1 MLFLP
6 MLTDKKANGMDERV
20 DKAVSCFH
28 APLGEG
34 RRVNCAQAITQAYAG
49 LAGLGEKQALDLAAG
64 FGRGMGKRQTCGA
77 VAAMLMVAGLAGKV
91 EEGRRAVDAFEQ
103 EMGSTLCG
111 ELLARHGGDVCA
123 VIVRRAAELLS
134 GEVVSP

>member
-1 MLFLP
+1 
-6 MLTDKKANGMDERV
+6 MDERV
-20 DKAVSCFH
+20 GKAVSCFH
-28 APLGEG
+28 APLGNG

-77 VAAMLMVAGLAGKV
+77 VAALLMIAGLAGKI
-91 EEGRRAVDAFEQ
+91 EKGRRAVDAFEQ

-111 ELLARHGGDVCA
+111 ELLARQGEDICP

-134 GEVVSP
+134 RELALP